1 MVSQTIILAIC
12 SPTTLQNLGDGIPVF
27 IIHLDAMFLH
37 PVRDDDVRPLD
48 HIPDSMQI
56 CPQCHLEAIAYA
68 LVQRHLPARRQVVIC
83 TRVSQSES
91 RQQDF
96 HLSRLCF
103 DLRPILKVTRLLLEE
118 HLQDSSFSRSSL
130 DGNRG
135 STAHLMFQPLSE
147 IRFKGN
153 KDCVIHDSKFLC
165 KVSK

>member
-12 SPTTLQNLGDGIPVF
+12 SPTTLKNLGDGIPVF

-48 HIPDSMQI
+48 HIPDGMQI
-56 CPQCHLEAIAYA
+56 RPQCHLEAIAYA
-68 LVQRHLPARRQVVIC
+68 LVQRHLSARRQVVISAC
-83 TRVSQSES
+83 ISQSES

-96 HLSRLCF
+96 HLPRQCF
-103 DLRPILKVTRLLLEE
+103 NLWPILRVTRLFLEE

-130 DGNRG
+130 DGNG
-135 STAHLMFQPLSE
+135 ASTAHLMFQPLCK

-153 KDCVIHDSKFLC
+153 KDSVFHSLEIF
-165 KVSK
+165 VQR